1 MKLLFFLLRYPG
13 LTVSS
18 EFSRSSRI
26 SFPTELASRLSVP
39 VIPGKASFFSS
50 RLEVTFPTW
59 LVLSFSAWLEFPFS
73 LLTLELLIFPV
84 ENLVFAE
91 LAFQCAIEQRHFLA
105 WFQPDLIEAFFS
117 IREYPSL
124 VSYKCMLQTFANH
137 LVQSEQVIGRDTF
150 AIRRIHHDDG
160 LLLRL
165 FELLERLQFQRH
177 IFGYT
182 RRFYI
187 MRRYFIRFR
196 TVIISVYLMGELAL
210 LTIIIVNL
218 IEHLRIEIY
227 PFLECESFAEYSRSD
242 VSCDQCSFYRNRART
257 AHRVNQVTFTAPSCH

>member
-1 MKLLFFLLRYPG
+1 
-13 LTVSS
+13 
-18 EFSRSSRI
+18 
-26 SFPTELASRLSVP
+26 
-39 VIPGKASFFSS
+39 
-50 RLEVTFPTW
+50 
-59 LVLSFSAWLEFPFS
+59 
-73 LLTLELLIFPV
+73 
-84 ENLVFAE
+84 
-91 LAFQCAIEQRHFLA
+91 
-105 WFQPDLIEAFFS
+105 
-117 IREYPSL
+117 
-124 VSYKCMLQTFANH
+124 MLQTLANH

-196 TVIISVYLMGELAL
+196 TVVISVNLMGEFAL

-218 IEHLRIEIY
+218 IEHLRIEIH

-257 AHRVNQVTFTAPSCH
+257 AHRVNQVTFTAPSCHQKHTGSQYFVQRSIYLFLAVSATMKRLSGRVQRQRTSGMCNMDIE